1 MAEFL
6 IKMADERGHVLQ
18 QVESGVSEEEIRNR
32 FAQQG
37 FLVYSVKSRRGVLQV
52 GGSRKKAL
60 KTDQFVIFNQQFLTL
75 IKAGLPILKSL
86 NILSKRQ
93 KNTYFKAMLDNIQ
106 ERVKSGELLS
116 EAWEAQGAGISKIY
130 TTTLLAGERSG
141 NLEEVL
147 GRYIAFQRVTV
158 SFRKKLISSLWYPA
172 LLISALIV
180 MLTFLL
186 TYVVPQFAD
195 LYSTLNAK
203 LPAITV
209 FMLSIGRSIQNYY
222 YIIIGALAAL
232 IFLIT
237 MWVRAESGRRA
248 VDAIRY
254 RLPLMGQIWM
264 KYQVAMFS
272 RTLSTLLT
280 GGLPLVPSL
289 ETASQS
295 INSFKIGTNVDY
307 AAKRVREGRSLS
319 SSLEESGFFPDLA
332 IEMVEV
338 GESTGALPAM
348 LNSVAEFYE
357 EDVQNSLSTTMQL
370 IEPTILIFMGI
381 TVAFVLLS
389 LYLPIFSLG
398 AQERNKEVINKKSLK
413 ISKPTSKWNLEAGS
427 QSNGQGESSD
437 QRAREL

>member
-18 QVESGVSEEEIRNR
+18 QVENGISEDEIRNR
-32 FAQQG
+32 FSQQG
-37 FLVYSVKSRRGVLQV
+37 FLVYSVKSRRGVLPV
-52 GGSRKKAL
+52 GSASKKAL
-60 KTDQFVIFNQQFLTL
+60 KADQFVIFNQQFLTL

-86 NILSKRQ
+86 SILSKRQ
-93 KNTYFKAMLDNIQ
+93 KNAHFKSMLENIQ
-106 ERVKSGELLS
+106 ERVKSGQLLS
-116 EAWEAQGAGISKIY
+116 EAFEAQGGVSKIY

-147 GRYIAFQRVTV
+147 ARYISFQRVTV
-158 SFRKKLISSLWYPA
+158 TFRKKLISSLWYPA
-172 LLISALIV
+172 ILITALIV
-180 MLTFLL
+180 MLTFLM

-195 LYSTLNAK
+195 LYTTLNAK

-209 FMLSIGRSIQNYY
+209 FMLNIGKAIQHYY
-222 YIIIGALAAL
+222 LIILGALVGLVFLVMVWARSEKGRQAL
-232 IFLIT
+232 DA
-237 MWVRAESGRRA
+237 VR
-248 VDAIRY
+248 Y
-254 RLPLMGQIWM
+254 KLPLFGAIWM
-264 KYQVAMFS
+264 KYQIAMFS

-289 ETASQS
+289 ETASHS
-295 INSFKIGTNVDY
+295 INSFKIGNNVEY
-307 AAKRVREGRSLS
+307 AARRVREGRALS
-319 SSLEESGFFPDLA
+319 ASLEETGFFPDLA

-357 EDVQNSLSTTMQL
+357 EDVQNSLATAMQL
-370 IEPTILIFMGI
+370 IEPALLIFMGI

-398 AQERNKEVINKKSLK
+398 AQV
-413 ISKPTSKWNLEAGS
+413 
-427 QSNGQGESSD
+427 QQ
-437 QRAREL
+437 

>member
-18 QVESGVSEEEIRNR
+18 QLENGISEEEIRNR

-37 FLVYSVKSRRGVLQV
+37 FFVYSVKSRRGVLPM
-52 GGSRKKAL
+52 GGKLRKKSL
-60 KTDQFVIFNQQFLTL
+60 KIDQFLIFNQQFLTL

-86 NILSKRQ
+86 GILSKRQ
-93 KNTYFKAMLDNIQ
+93 KNPAFKSMLENIQ

-116 EAWEAQGAGISKIY
+116 EAFEAQGNVSKIY

-147 GRYIAFQRVTV
+147 GRYIAFQRITV

-172 LLISALIV
+172 LLVSALAV
-180 MLTFLL
+180 MLTFLM

-203 LPAITV
+203 LPTITIV
-209 FMLSIGRSIQNYY
+209 MLDIGRAIQHYY
-222 YIIIGALAAL
+222 YIILGVLVALVFSVLFWARTENGAQTLDA
-232 IFLIT
+232 
-237 MWVRAESGRRA
+237 VR
-248 VDAIRY
+248 Y
-254 RLPLMGQIWM
+254 KLPLAGEIWM
-264 KYQVAMFS
+264 KYQIAMFS

-289 ETASQS
+289 ETASHS
-295 INSFKIGTNVDY
+295 INSFKIASNVEY
-307 AAKRVREGRSLS
+307 ASKRVREGRALS
-319 SSLEESGFFPDLA
+319 ASLEETKFFPDLA

-357 EDVQNSLSTTMQL
+357 EDVQNSLGAAMQL
-370 IEPTILIFMGI
+370 IEPAILIFMGI
-381 TVAFVLLS
+381 TVAIVLLS

-398 AQERNKEVINKKSLK
+398 AQV
-413 ISKPTSKWNLEAGS
+413 
-427 QSNGQGESSD
+427 QQ
-437 QRAREL
+437 

>member
-18 QVESGVSEEEIRNR
+18 QVENGISEQEIRDR

-37 FLVYSVKSRRGVLQV
+37 FLVYSVKSRRGLLPV
-52 GGSRKKAL
+52 GKGLRKKGL
-60 KTDQFVIFNQQFLTL
+60 RTDQFVIFNQQFLTL

-86 NILSKRQ
+86 SILSKRQ
-93 KNTYFKAMLDNIQ
+93 KNVGFKSMLDNIQ

-116 EAWEAQGAGISKIY
+116 EAFEAQGAVSKIY

-147 GRYIAFQRVTV
+147 GRYIAFQRITVT
-158 SFRKKLISSLWYPA
+158 FRKKLISSLWYPA
-172 LLISALIV
+172 LLISALCV

-203 LPAITV
+203 LPDITV
-209 FMLSIGRSIQNYY
+209 FMLGIGRGIQHYY
-222 YIIIGALAAL
+222 YLILLGLVAVVFLGSLWARSTKGSRMLDAVRYKLPIIG
-232 IFLIT
+232 
-237 MWVRAESGRRA
+237 
-248 VDAIRY
+248 
-254 RLPLMGQIWM
+254 PIWM
-264 KYQVAMFS
+264 KYQIAMFS

-289 ETASQS
+289 ETACHS
-295 INSFKIGTNVDY
+295 INSFKISSNVES
-307 AAKRVREGRSLS
+307 ASRRVREGRALS
-319 SSLEESGFFPDLA
+319 FSLEETQFFPDLA

-357 EDVQNSLSTTMQL
+357 EDVETSLSAAMQL
-370 IEPTILIFMGI
+370 IEPVILIFMGI

-398 AQERNKEVINKKSLK
+398 AQVR
-413 ISKPTSKWNLEAGS
+413 
-427 QSNGQGESSD
+427 
-437 QRAREL
+437 